1 MFKTEKISIVKLENI
16 SPLHAGSGDS
26 LAVVDLPIQ
35 RERHTNWPHVQASAL
50 KGALRSHFR
59 NFNQDKG
66 TYANPRYLCNII
78 FGSDTQDGWVAGD
91 EQESLPGAIS
101 VSDARLLAFPVRA
114 NIAPFVRVTCP
125 AVLARLKTDLEFAGY
140 NYNFDI
146 PDVAG
151 DQAFAL
157 NWDVK
162 EQKCIIE
169 DAVVKIAG
177 SKKINEIV
185 KFIDGNHRVFIISNS
200 MYDYCVSSCTEIQ
213 AQIKIDAETGTAQ
226 DGSLRY
232 QELLPSDSILYAL
245 ISFGKQKHADNE
257 FKVEMICDF
266 IKKVFSDGSFVQIG
280 GDETLGRGICKSMW
294 IEGGQK

>member
-1 MFKTEKISIVKLENI
+1 MFKTEKISIVKFENI

-35 RERHTNWPHVQASAL
+35 RERHTNWPHVQASAV

-59 NFNQDKG
+59 NFNQEKG
-66 TYANPRYLCNII
+66 TGNNPRYLCNII
-78 FGSDTQDGWVAGD
+78 FGSDTQDGWEAGD

-125 AVLARLKTDLEFAGY
+125 AFLERLKTDLEFAGY

-151 DQAFAL
+151 DRAFAL

-169 DAVVKIAG
+169 DAVVKISG
-177 SKKINEIV
+177 TKKN
-185 KFIDGNHRVFIISNS
+185 
-200 MYDYCVSSCTEIQ
+200 
-213 AQIKIDAETGTAQ
+213 
-226 DGSLRY
+226 
-232 QELLPSDSILYAL
+232 
-245 ISFGKQKHADNE
+245 
-257 FKVEMICDF
+257 
-266 IKKVFSDGSFVQIG
+266 
-280 GDETLGRGICKSMW
+280 
-294 IEGGQK
+294 